1 MEIADGLDH
10 GQRAPGKRAGRAARY
25 TVLDLDIEVA
35 KPIRTVSDPGAGH
48 GIGDERDPA
57 LSCLPDHG
65 CRNRCDVHPVEDQ
78 LHNHVGS
85 CERRSRD
92 SGIAM
97 VERTHG
103 VEEVRH
109 APHAEIERDVRLLR
123 GRVGVAAR
131 DRDLAA

>member
-1 MEIADGLDH
+1 MSVLPASAPVEP
-10 GQRAPGKRAGRAARY
+10 RATPL
-25 TVLDLDIEVA
+25 LDLDIEVA
-35 KPIRTVSDPGAGH
+35 EPIRTVIEPGAGH

-57 LSCLPDHG
+57 LSRLPDHG

-78 LHNHVGS
+78 LHDDVGS
-85 CERRSRD
+85 RERRSRD

-123 GRVGVAAR
+123 GRVRVAAR

>member
-1 MEIADGLDH
+1 MSVLPASAPVEP
-10 GQRAPGKRAGRAARY
+10 RATPF
-25 TVLDLDIEVA
+25 VDLDIEVA
-35 KPIRTVSDPGAGH
+35 EPIRTVIEPGAGH

-65 CRNRCDVHPVEDQ
+65 CRDGCDVHPVEDE
-78 LHNHVGS
+78 LHDDVGS
-85 CERRSRD
+85 RERRARD

-109 APHAEIERDVRLLR
+109 APHAEIEGDVRLLG
-123 GRVGVAAR
+123 GRVRVAAR